1 MKTGRIFIKPRV
13 TCGILF
19 SLKCG
24 RRIMVI
30 TQASQ
35 ACDAGSIPVA
45 RSKKKRTAM
54 VSRHCRFS
62 FVGLKLKRRN
72 RTDEV
77 EFRRKTVQWTVFR
90 NSPEGACAKGLS
102 VRYANAGFPSPAPK
116 KRTAMVSRHCRF
128 SFVGLK
134 LKRRNRT
141 DEVEFRRSDAKKWIF
156 QFVG

>member
-1 MKTGRIFIKPRV
+1 MTKLRDTLY
-13 TCGILF
+13 CH
-19 SLKCG
+19 SLDCG
-24 RRIMVI
+24 RGSMVELELPKLV
-30 TQASQ
+30 TRVRFPSPA
-35 ACDAGSIPVA
+35 P
-45 RSKKKRTAM
+45 KKRTAM

-102 VRYANAGFPSPAPK
+102 GRYANAGFPSPAPK

>member
-1 MKTGRIFIKPRV
+1 MGQKLPKLVTRV
-13 TCGILF
+13 RF
-19 SLKCG
+19 PSP
-24 RRIMVI
+24 
-30 TQASQ
+30 A
-35 ACDAGSIPVA
+35 P
-45 RSKKKRTAM
+45 KKRTAM
-54 VSRHCRFS
+54 VNRHCRFS
-62 FVGLKLKRRN
+62 FIGLKPKRRN

-116 KRTAMVSRHCRF
+116 KRTAMVNRHCRF
-128 SFVGLK
+128 SFIGLK
-134 LKRRNRT
+134 PKRRNRT